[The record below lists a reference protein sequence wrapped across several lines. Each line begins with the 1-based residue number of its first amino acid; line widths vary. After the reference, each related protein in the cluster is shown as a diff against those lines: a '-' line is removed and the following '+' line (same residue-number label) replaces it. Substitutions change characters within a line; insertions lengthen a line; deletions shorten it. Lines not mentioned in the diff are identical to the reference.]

1 MIRLLPLIN
10 TSYNV
15 ITISYVASYVNGK
28 GETEY
33 YDVEEYY
40 RLRMTSSRMY
50 VLNFERTTNQI
61 FRGENNFISDGNS
74 IQLGIRDG
82 QIEYAMN
89 ETGTV
94 VAFVQEGELWCFD
107 RINKKIVQVFSFRD
121 SEGTDIRDDWDQ
133 HDIKIVRVDEAGSVD
148 FVVYGYMNR
157 GDHEGQVGTAV
168 YHYDGL
174 VQTMEEEV
182 FSWMKNCTAST

>member
-1 MIRLLPLIN
+1 MLFR
-10 TSYNV
+10 S
-15 ITISYVASYVNGK
+15 
-28 GETEY
+28 
-33 YDVEEYY
+33 
-40 RLRMTSSRMY
+40 Y

-121 SEGTDIRDDWDQ
+121 TEGTDIRDDWGP

-148 FVVYGYMNR
+148 FVVY
-157 GDHEGQVGTAV
+157 DI
-168 YHYDGL
+168 
-174 VQTMEEEV
+174 
-182 FSWMKNCTAST
+182 